1 MFGRTEPKKV
11 AMSDTS
17 SAERR
22 RLTFDPTINA
32 GHILTFLG
40 FILSM
45 MVGWSVLDKRVV
57 VLEEA
62 RKAQAQL
69 DSHQDATQRASSD
82 AVRESLREIKEGIRE
97 LNARFERKEGR
108 P

>member
-1 MFGRTEPKKV
+1 M
-11 AMSDTS
+11 AD
-17 SAERR
+17 ERK

-32 GHILTFLG
+32 GHLLTFAG

-62 RKAQAQL
+62 RKTQAQV
-69 DSHQDATQRASSD
+69 DQHQDAMQRANVDS
-82 AVRESLREIKEGIRE
+82 VRESLQEIKAGVRE
-97 LNARFERKEGR
+97 LNQRFERKESR

>member
-1 MFGRTEPKKV
+1 MADQTNRK
-11 AMSDTS
+11 
-17 SAERR
+17 

-62 RKAQAQL
+62 RKTQAQL
-69 DSHQDATQRASSD
+69 DQHQDAIQRASQDSM
-82 AVRESLREIKEGIRE
+82 RETLLEIKQGIRE
-97 LNARFERKEGR
+97 INARFERKENR

>member
-1 MFGRTEPKKV
+1 MADQTDRK
-11 AMSDTS
+11 
-17 SAERR
+17 

-32 GHILTFLG
+32 GHLLTFAG

-62 RKAQAQL
+62 RKTQAQV
-69 DSHQDATQRASSD
+69 DQHQDAMQRSNADS
-82 AVRESLREIKEGIRE
+82 VRESLQEIKQGVRE
-97 LNARFERKEGR
+97 LNARFERKESR